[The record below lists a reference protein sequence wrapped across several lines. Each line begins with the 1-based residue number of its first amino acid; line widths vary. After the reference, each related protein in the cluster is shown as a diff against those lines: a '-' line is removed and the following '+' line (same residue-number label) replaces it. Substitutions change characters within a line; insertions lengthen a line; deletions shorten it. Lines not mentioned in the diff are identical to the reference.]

1 MASME
6 LTVTR
11 VTHETTRVVFDY
23 DEVEFAEWKDHF
35 DRPTP
40 SELIEY
46 LEAGLEAYRLD
57 MLVPLDTKWKIES
70 SRMHLGDSD
79 DY

>member
-11 VTHETTRVVFDY
+11 VKHETAQVVFDY
-23 DEVEFAEWKDHF
+23 DEVEFAEWKGHF

-57 MLVPLDTKWKIES
+57 ILVPLDTTWKLES
-70 SRMHLGDSD
+70 SRIHLGDPD
-79 DY
+79 D